1 MDHKSLHRLYGG
13 LTGEERFRMLLH
25 VSARGDDREARYLI
39 ESTPWVE
46 GAVCD
51 REFATPGHAS
61 FRLASA
67 YARFAGQSFGALRLI
82 QVLEDVFT
90 GEPGRP
96 ILPLEGALPVA
107 WTLDRLAEGEA
118 RRLRA
123 LTDAFDE
130 VCQDRL
136 GCSPEVLLSF
146 WMPDVADLLRD
157 AQPWIE
163 GLEAKPALRDRFRGF
178 LDQVWTLEEA
188 S

>member
-13 LTGEERFRMLLH
+13 LTGEERFRMLLQ
-25 VSARGDDREARYLI
+25 VSARGDHREARYLI
-39 ESTPWVE
+39 ESTPLEE

-67 YARFAGQSFGALRLI
+67 YARFAGLYFGSLRLI
-82 QVLEDVFT
+82 EVLEDVLS
-90 GEPGRP
+90 GEAARNV
-96 ILPLEGALPVA
+96 LPLEGAVPVA
-107 WTLDRLAEGEA
+107 LTLDILAEGEA

-123 LTDAFDE
+123 LTDAFE
-130 VCQDRL
+130 ELCQDRL

-146 WMPDVADLLRD
+146 WMPEVADLLRE

-163 GLEAKPALRDRFRGF
+163 GLEAKAALRDKFRAF